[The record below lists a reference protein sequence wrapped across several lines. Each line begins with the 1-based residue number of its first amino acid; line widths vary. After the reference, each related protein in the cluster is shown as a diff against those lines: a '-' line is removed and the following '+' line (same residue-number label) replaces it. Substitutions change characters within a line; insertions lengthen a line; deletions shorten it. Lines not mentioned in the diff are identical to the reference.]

1 MMTSAFLDITK
12 TSVFLHIRSWITL
25 STPGHWPV
33 SHHHPDVTDV
43 TEAQL
48 RIGSGRPSNC
58 QSSSHNSPPA
68 ALPSFRQPAGL
79 PRVERLEVTDV
90 TGFTIPEIN
99 T

>member
-1 MMTSAFLDITK
+1 MTSAFLDITK

-58 QSSSHNSPPA
+58 
-68 ALPSFRQPAGL
+68 
-79 PRVERLEVTDV
+79 
-90 TGFTIPEIN
+90 
-99 T
+99 